1 MASLYRHSNAVALA
15 MLDNVLNNLCNA
27 GLGDAII
34 NIYTGSPPT
43 NCEDG
48 ATGTLLGTCIMN
60 STPFGAASDLNPG
73 GQIVANAITPE
84 YSAVAAGTAGYFR
97 VYSTDGNTDATKIDC
112 ILQGSAGEAA
122 DSTDMTLDNKTIALG
137 GTIQVTSFT
146 VTMPET

>member
-1 MASLYRHSNAVALA
+1 MASFYKHSNATARAL
-15 MLDNVLNNLCNA
+15 LDNAINNLCNA

-43 NCEDG
+43 DCEDA

-60 STPFGAASDLNPG
+60 ATPFGAASDLAPG
-73 GQIVANAITPE
+73 AQITANAITPE

-97 VYSTDGNTDATKIDC
+97 VYSTDGSTDATKLDC
-112 ILQGSAGEAA
+112 IMQGSAGEAA
-122 DSTDMTLDNKTIALG
+122 DSTDLTLDNKTIALG
-137 GTIQVTSFT
+137 GTIQVNSFS